1 MNKKYMKKLKL
12 SNQNMYKKLVNQNI
26 EDALDELNAEDKGRY
41 YICNC
46 PECNEHEAFIYKN
59 NTNFI
64 QCNRE
69 NHCGERM
76 LLQFNEKQYTHPT
89 TVKVKKSYLSLSA
102 DQKEALTWSMRVFS
116 FAKKGLQSE
125 AMDNGYRGLSRENV
139 RQHVIDLQNKEVVQ
153 YFFKKTSSLLG
164 KDYSKSSWMCER
176 NIMIPLYGED
186 NTIDRILLRSSINP
200 STEPK
205 EIQLILNPSKETRD
219 FFVDIPKDAESI
231 VFCES
236 LLDALSFREIDES
249 CGFVALTGAA
259 KTRQVDS
266 YINKNK
272 DIFKDKQLWMAMD
285 DDKAGWEATRK
296 LTNTLKAQQLGE
308 NISIFRYVATCKDP
322 NEFLQAN
329 RKQFENRY
337 KENMKQLESVK
348 EAER

>member
-1 MNKKYMKKLKL
+1 MQL
-12 SNQNMYKKLVNQNI
+12 SNQNLYKKLVYQNI

-89 TVKVKKSYLSLSA
+89 TVKVKKSYPSLSA
-102 DQKEALTWSMRVFS
+102 DQKEALTWSMRFFS

-125 AMDNGYRGLSRENV
+125 AMDNGYRGLSKENV

-153 YFFKKTSSLLG
+153 NFFKKTSSLLG
-164 KDYSKSSWMCER
+164 KDYSKSRWICER

-186 NTIDRILLRSSINP
+186 NTIDRLLLRSSINP

-236 LLDALSFREIDES
+236 LLDALLFREIDKN

-259 KTRQVDS
+259 KTRLVNT
-266 YINKNK
+266 YIRNNKHLFKNK
-272 DIFKDKQLWMAMD
+272 QLCIAMD
-285 DDKAGWEATRK
+285 DDKAGQDATRK

-308 NISIFRYVATCKDP
+308 DISIFRYGAACKDP
-322 NEFLQAN
+322 NEFLQTN
-329 RKQFENRY
+329 RKLFKNRY
-337 KENMKQLESVK
+337 KKQLELVK
-348 EAER
+348 AAEK

>member
-1 MNKKYMKKLKL
+1 L
-12 SNQNMYKKLVNQNI
+12 YKKLVYQNI
-26 EDALDELNAEDKGRY
+26 ENALDELNAEDKGRY

-69 NHCGERM
+69 NYCGERM
-76 LLQFNEKQYTHPT
+76 LLQFHEKQRTYPT
-89 TVKVKKSYLSLSA
+89 LSKVEKSFPSLSA

-125 AMDNGYRGLSRENV
+125 AMDNGYRGLSKENV
-139 RQHVIDLQNKEVVQ
+139 RQHIIDLQNKEVMQ

-176 NIMIPLYGED
+176 NMLISLYGED
-186 NTIDRILLRSSINP
+186 NTVDRLLLRSSINP

-205 EIQLILNPSKETRD
+205 ELQLILNPSKETRD
-219 FFVDIPKDAESI
+219 FFIDIPKDAESI

-236 LLDALSFREIDES
+236 LLDVLSFREIDKN

-259 KTRQVDS
+259 KTRQVDI
-266 YINKNK
+266 YIRKNKN
-272 DIFKDKQLWMAMD
+272 IFKDKQLWMAMD
-285 DDKAGWEATRK
+285 DDKAGWDATRK
-296 LTNTLKAQQLGE
+296 LISTLSTQQLGE
-308 NISIFRYVATCKDP
+308 DVSIFRYGAACKDP

-337 KENMKQLESVK
+337 KGKEPQLESAK
-348 EAER
+348 EPER

>member
-1 MNKKYMKKLKL
+1 MMNL
-12 SNQNMYKKLVNQNI
+12 SNQSLYKKLVYQNI
-26 EDALDELNAEDKGRY
+26 ENALDDLNAEDKGRY

-69 NHCGERM
+69 NYCGERM
-76 LLQFNEKQYTHPT
+76 LLQFHEKKKTHPT
-89 TVKVKKSYLSLSA
+89 TEKVDESYLNLSE
-102 DQKEALTWSMRVFS
+102 DQKRALAWSMRFFP
-116 FAKKGLQSE
+116 FAKKALKSE
-125 AMDNGYRGLSRENV
+125 AMDKGYRGLSKENV

-176 NIMIPLYGED
+176 NIMIPLYGVD
-186 NTIDRILLRSSINP
+186 NTIDRLLLRSSINP

-219 FFVDIPKDAESI
+219 FFVDIPKNTESV

-236 LLDALSFREIDES
+236 LLDALSFREIDKN

-272 DIFKDKQLWMAMD
+272 HIFKDKQLCIAMD
-285 DDKAGWEATRK
+285 DDKAGREATRK
-296 LTNTLKAQQLGE
+296 LTNILKKQQLEEGT
-308 NISIFRYVATCKDP
+308 SIFRYDAACKDP
-322 NEFLQAN
+322 NEFLQTN
-329 RKQFENRY
+329 RKQFKNRY

>member
-1 MNKKYMKKLKL
+1 MVNL
-12 SNQNMYKKLVNQNI
+12 SNQSLYKKLVYQNI
-26 EDALDELNAEDKGRY
+26 DNALDELNAEDKGRY

-76 LLQFNEKQYTHPT
+76 LLQFHEKQNTHPT
-89 TVKVKKSYLSLSA
+89 TEKIERSFPSLSE
-102 DQKEALTWSMRVFS
+102 DQKQALTWSMRFFS

-125 AMDNGYRGLSRENV
+125 AMDNGYRGLSKENV

-186 NTIDRILLRSSINP
+186 NTIDRVLLRSGINP
-200 STEPK
+200 NTEPK

-259 KTRQVDS
+259 KTRQVDA
-266 YINKNK
+266 YIRKNKNV
-272 DIFKDKQLWMAMD
+272 FKDKQLWMAMD
-285 DDKAGWEATRK
+285 DDKAGWDATRK
-296 LTNTLKAQQLGE
+296 LISTLNNQQLGGDV
-308 NISIFRYVATCKDP
+308 SIFRYGAACKDP

>member
-1 MNKKYMKKLKL
+1 L
-12 SNQNMYKKLVNQNI
+12 YKKLVYQNI
-26 EDALDELNAEDKGRY
+26 ENALDELNAEDKGRY

-59 NTNFI
+59 NTKFI

-76 LLQFNEKQYTHPT
+76 ILQFQEKQSTHPT
-89 TVKVKKSYLSLSA
+89 LKRIEKTFTSLSE

-125 AMDNGYRGLSRENV
+125 AMDNGFRGLSKENV

-164 KDYSKSSWMCER
+164 KDYSKNSWMCER

-186 NTIDRILLRSSINP
+186 NTIDRVLLRSSINP

-205 EIQLILNPSKETRD
+205 ELQLILNPSKETRD

-236 LLDALSFREIDES
+236 LLDALSFREIDEN

-259 KTRQVDS
+259 KTRQVDT
-266 YINKNK
+266 YIRKNK
-272 DIFKDKQLWMAMD
+272 HIFKDKQLWMAMD
-285 DDKAGWEATRK
+285 DDKAGWDATQK
-296 LTNTLKAQQLGE
+296 LTSTLKAQQLGDDV
-308 NISIFRYVATCKDP
+308 SIFRYDAACKDP

-329 RKQFENRY
+329 KKQFKNRY
-337 KENMKQLESVK
+337 RSHFQQLESVK
-348 EAER
+348 EPER

>member
-1 MNKKYMKKLKL
+1 
-12 SNQNMYKKLVNQNI
+12 MYQNI
-26 EDALDELNAEDKGRY
+26 ENALDELNAEDKGHY

-76 LLQFNEKQYTHPT
+76 LLQFHEKQNTHPA
-89 TVKVKKSYLSLSA
+89 LQRIENNFPSLSD

-125 AMDNGYRGLSRENV
+125 AMDNGYRGLSKENV
-139 RQHVIDLQNKEVVQ
+139 RQHVIDLQNKEVMQ

-176 NIMIPLYGED
+176 NILIPLYGED
-186 NTIDRILLRSSINP
+186 NTIDRVLLRSSINP
-200 STEPK
+200 STVPK

-219 FFVDIPKDAESI
+219 FFVDIPKKAKSI

-236 LLDALSFREIDES
+236 FLDALSFREIDES

-259 KTRQVDS
+259 KTRQVDT
-266 YINKNK
+266 YIRKNKNM
-272 DIFKDKQLWMAMD
+272 FKDKRLWIAMD
-285 DDKAGWEATRK
+285 DDKAGWDATRK
-296 LTNTLKAQQLGE
+296 LISTLKTHQLGGDV
-308 NISIFRYVATCKDP
+308 SIFRYNAACKDP

-337 KENMKQLESVK
+337 KRKVQQLETVK
-348 EAER
+348 EAEK

>member
-1 MNKKYMKKLKL
+1 MVQL
-12 SNQNMYKKLVNQNI
+12 SNKSLYKKLVYQNI
-26 EDALDELNAEDKGRY
+26 ENALDELNAEDKGRY

-59 NTNFI
+59 NTNYI

-76 LLQFNEKQYTHPT
+76 LLQFQEKQNTHT
-89 TVKVKKSYLSLSA
+89 TLEKIEKSFPSLSE
-102 DQKEALTWSMRVFS
+102 DQKEALNWSMRVFS
-116 FAKKGLQSE
+116 FAKNGLQSE
-125 AMDNGYRGLSRENV
+125 AMDNGYRGLSKDNV
-139 RQHVIDLQNKEVVQ
+139 RQHIIDLQNKDVVQ
-153 YFFKKTSSLLG
+153 YFFQKTSSLFG

-186 NTIDRILLRSSINP
+186 KTIDRVLLRSSINP
-200 STEPK
+200 TTEPK

-219 FFVDIPKDAESI
+219 FFVDIPKNTKSV

-236 LLDALSFREIDES
+236 LLDALSFREIDVS

-259 KTRQVDS
+259 KTKQVDTF
-266 YINKNK
+266 IRQNKSL
-272 DIFKDKQLWMAMD
+272 FKDKQLCVAMD
-285 DDKAGWEATRK
+285 DDKAGRDAARR
-296 LTNTLKAQQLGE
+296 LTSTLKTQQLDK
-308 NISIFRYVATCKDP
+308 NVSIFRYGSACKDP

-337 KENMKQLESVK
+337 KGPSKQLEPLK
-348 EAER
+348 EVEK

>member
-1 MNKKYMKKLKL
+1 
-12 SNQNMYKKLVNQNI
+12 
-26 EDALDELNAEDKGRY
+26 
-41 YICNC
+41 
-46 PECNEHEAFIYKN
+46 
-59 NTNFI
+59 
-64 QCNRE
+64 
-69 NHCGERM
+69 
-76 LLQFNEKQYTHPT
+76 LLQFHEKQNTHST
-89 TVKVKKSYLSLSA
+89 TEKIEKSFPSLSE

-125 AMDNGYRGLSRENV
+125 TMDIGYRGLSKENV

-186 NTIDRILLRSSINP
+186 NTIDRVLLRSSINP
-200 STEPK
+200 SKEPK

-231 VFCES
+231 IFCES

-259 KTRQVDS
+259 KTRQVAA
-266 YINKNK
+266 YIHKNK
-272 DIFKDKQLWMAMD
+272 EIFKEKQLCLAMD
-285 DDKAGWEATRK
+285 DDQAGWDATRK
-296 LTNTLKAQQLGE
+296 HTRTLKKQQLGE
-308 NISIFRYVATCKDP
+308 DISIFRYGAACKDP

-329 RKQFENRY
+329 RK
-337 KENMKQLESVK
+337 
-348 EAER
+348 

>member
-1 MNKKYMKKLKL
+1 VY
-12 SNQNMYKKLVNQNI
+12 QNI
-26 EDALDELNAEDKGRY
+26 ENALDELNAEDKGHY

-76 LLQFNEKQYTHPT
+76 LLQFHEKQNTHPALQRIE
-89 TVKVKKSYLSLSA
+89 KNFPSLSD

-125 AMDNGYRGLSRENV
+125 AMDNGYRGLSKENV
-139 RQHVIDLQNKEVVQ
+139 RQHVIDLQNKEVMQ

-176 NIMIPLYGED
+176 NILIPLYGED
-186 NTIDRILLRSSINP
+186 NTIDRVLLRSSINP

-219 FFVDIPKDAESI
+219 FFVDIPKNAKSI

-236 LLDALSFREIDES
+236 FLDALSFREIDES

-259 KTRQVDS
+259 KTRQVDT
-266 YINKNK
+266 YIRKNNN
-272 DIFKDKQLWMAMD
+272 IFKGKQLCIAMD
-285 DDKAGWEATRK
+285 DDKAGWDAMRK
-296 LTNTLKAQQLGE
+296 ITSTLKTQQLGE
-308 NISIFRYVATCKDP
+308 DVSIFRYNATCKDP

-329 RKQFENRY
+329 RKQFENTY
-337 KENMKQLESVK
+337 KRKVQQLETVK
-348 EAER
+348 EAEK

>member
-1 MNKKYMKKLKL
+1 VY
-12 SNQNMYKKLVNQNI
+12 QNI
-26 EDALDELNAEDKGRY
+26 ENALDELNAEDKGRY

-46 PECNEHEAFIYKN
+46 PECNEQEAFIYKN
-59 NTNFI
+59 NTTFI

-76 LLQFNEKQYTHPT
+76 LLQFHEKKRTHPT
-89 TVKVKKSYLSLSA
+89 LERIEKSFPSLSE
-102 DQKEALTWSMRVFS
+102 DQREALNWSMKVFS

-125 AMDNGYRGLSRENV
+125 AMDNGYRGLSKENV
-139 RQHVIDLQNKEVVQ
+139 RQHIIDLQNKEVMQ

-164 KDYSKSSWMCER
+164 KDYSKNSWMCER
-176 NIMIPLYGED
+176 NILIPLYGED
-186 NTIDRILLRSSINP
+186 NTVDRLLLRSSINP

-219 FFVDIPKDAESI
+219 FFIDIPQDAESI

-236 LLDALSFREIDES
+236 LIDALSFREIDEN

-259 KTRQVDS
+259 KTRQVDT
-266 YINKNK
+266 YIRKNKN
-272 DIFKDKQLWMAMD
+272 IFKDKQLWFAMD

-296 LTNTLKAQQLGE
+296 LTSTLETKQLGE
-308 NISIFRYVATCKDP
+308 DVLIFRYGAACKDP

-329 RKQFENRY
+329 RKQFENRH
-337 KENMKQLESVK
+337 KGKVEQLEAVK
-348 EAER
+348 EAEK